1 MNLPLSQPVAVF
13 AVLAMVTL
21 AVPALARRIRMP
33 EIVALILA
41 GAAVGAPGLGLLGE
55 ASGLRLLSD
64 VGLLYLMF
72 LAGLEIDLAHLR
84 RHNRPTLALGTTV
97 FLLPF
102 LAGTLAARFLLG
114 FAWLPALLFG
124 GLLSPYTLV
133 PYPTVR
139 RLGLV
144 RDPAVA
150 AAVGG
155 NFVADTFALL
165 TLAAVIGAQA
175 GQNAGTLG
183 LRLLG
188 GTLLL
193 GLIGF
198 GVVPRM
204 GRWFFRHRGD
214 HDLTGFLFLFANLL
228 GLAWLAEAA
237 GLSPILGAFVAG
249 IALNPLVP
257 AESRLMNRV
266 AFTGSVFFIPAFL
279 LSVGMLLDLRGFV
292 LQPAGWETALLML
305 GIVFG
310 ANLLNAALARRL
322 FGFDRDE
329 GWMVFGLCVNKAA
342 AALAIALMGY
352 RAGLFDQGVLNSAI
366 VLILA
371 TCTVGPW
378 VTEWAGRRLAA
389 RQKAHAATGT
399 PRQQRL
405 LVPVANPITAS
416 DLLDLALMFRDR
428 RHHQPVIP
436 LAVALEDADPR
447 EALTAAERLLAHTL
461 AHTAATDV
469 PMQPETRLAP
479 SVADGILRAATE
491 LRATTLILGWT
502 SRAAVS
508 RLIFSTVLDQL
519 LPRSSQQLLVCRLE
533 QPVHTSRRLVLL
545 LPPMTARLS
554 GFAETLHTLGLLL
567 RHSGRPLLLL
577 GEAEELAAARTSLS
591 RNAAALPAIAE
602 QPLAGWSSFWPALE
616 AALRADDWVVM
627 VGCRVS
633 SLAWQP
639 GLDRLPQ
646 RFVHHFPKHSLIVAY
661 PAESVPDTYQAGE
674 TAATG
679 TLTAM
684 LGAPATSFPG
694 LPPGPGDQAIS
705 TLLTTWFQSRD
716 QAISAGAV
724 AGLTDLLLRA
734 AVEVQPG
741 AVLLHVHTQHVA
753 EPVVLIGTS
762 PAGLRLPNLAGP
774 VHVLLVLVSPDT
786 CPPEEH
792 LRNLSEIARL
802 ALGHPELG
810 RLAQAATADD
820 IRALLNPPPANSTT

>member
-21 AVPALARRIRMP
+21 VVPALARRIRMP

-97 FLLPF
+97 FLMPF

-175 GQNAGTLG
+175 GLNAGTLG

-193 GLIGF
+193 GLVGF
-198 GVVPRM
+198 GVVPRV
-204 GRWFFRHRGD
+204 GRWFFQHRGD

-249 IALNPLVP
+249 LALNPLVP

-371 TCTVGPW
+371 TCTAGPW

-389 RQKAHAATGT
+389 RQ
-399 PRQQRL
+399 
-405 LVPVANPITAS
+405 
-416 DLLDLALMFRDR
+416 
-428 RHHQPVIP
+428 
-436 LAVALEDADPR
+436 
-447 EALTAAERLLAHTL
+447 
-461 AHTAATDV
+461 
-469 PMQPETRLAP
+469 
-479 SVADGILRAATE
+479 
-491 LRATTLILGWT
+491 
-502 SRAAVS
+502 
-508 RLIFSTVLDQL
+508 
-519 LPRSSQQLLVCRLE
+519 
-533 QPVHTSRRLVLL
+533 
-545 LPPMTARLS
+545 
-554 GFAETLHTLGLLL
+554 
-567 RHSGRPLLLL
+567 
-577 GEAEELAAARTSLS
+577 
-591 RNAAALPAIAE
+591 
-602 QPLAGWSSFWPALE
+602 
-616 AALRADDWVVM
+616 
-627 VGCRVS
+627 
-633 SLAWQP
+633 
-639 GLDRLPQ
+639 LPQ
-646 RFVHHFPKHSLIVAY
+646 RFVHHFPRHSLIVAY

-674 TAATG
+674 TATTG

-705 TLLTTWFQSRD
+705 ILLATWFQSRD

-774 VHVLLVLVSPDT
+774 VHVLLVLVSPAT

-802 ALGHPELG
+802 ALGHPDLG

-820 IRALLNPPPANSTT
+820 IRAILNPPPADSTP